1 MDAAARIVAVC
12 AVHALVPG
20 PKRGVPH
27 TSIDKRPRTGR
38 VAVGVL
44 GVEGDSQQDVAHHG
58 GPDQAVYAYAE
69 EEAAW
74 WASELGRPVAPGSFG
89 ENLRTSGLDVDAAV
103 AGERWQVG
111 AGPDAV
117 LLEVTSP
124 RTPCITFAAWT
135 GEPHWLRR
143 FAARG
148 RPGIYLRVL
157 RPGTVA
163 AGDPVGVVHRP
174 HPGVRVVGAPPVAGP
189 GA

>member
-1 MDAAARIVAVC
+1 MAVC

-27 TSIDKRPRTGR
+27 TSIDKRPLPGR
-38 VAVGVL
+38 VPVGVL

-58 GPDQAVYAYAE
+58 GPDQAVYAYAA

-74 WASELGRPVAPGSFG
+74 WAAELGRPVPPGWFG
-89 ENLRTSGLDVDAAV
+89 ENLRTAGVDVDLAA

-111 AGPDAV
+111 EGPDAV
-117 LLEVTSP
+117 LLEVTAP

-143 FAARG
+143 FADRG
-148 RPGIYLRVL
+148 RPGVYLRVL
-157 RPGTVA
+157 RPGAVA
-163 AGDPVGVVHRP
+163 ADDPVTVLHRP
-174 HPGVRVVGAPPVAGP
+174 GPGVGVPDPGSRGGP
-189 GA
+189 A